1 MARADT
7 DAAKPEPSSPRSG
20 RTEADEVIPIR
31 DLAPR
36 DDVKGGRK
44 IVLGEIIGGHRPKE

>member
-1 MARADT
+1 MARADP
-7 DAAKPEPSSPRSG
+7 DAAKPQPRLPG
-20 RTEADEVIPIR
+20 QAEADEVIPIK

-44 IVLGEIIGGHRPKE
+44 IVLGEIIGEHRPKE